1 MKRAAESN
9 GNHKVKL
16 TGASP
21 MEQKFDFKKK
31 WRFIWEKEKP
41 LLYPLLVK
49 KYDFAK
55 TPVTVF
61 LKVLCKF

>member
-21 MEQKFDFKKK
+21 IEQKFDFKKK
-31 WRFIWEKEKP
+31 
-41 LLYPLLVK
+41 
-49 KYDFAK
+49 
-55 TPVTVF
+55 
-61 LKVLCKF
+61 